1 MHITNKFTVELGQ
14 AYSHRSINDYSFA
27 VAGVNCI
34 QHSCMRNEQL
44 FLDTTGV
51 YSIAGFR
58 KIEISFSL
66 LN

>member
-44 FLDTTGV
+44 FLDTTV
-51 YSIAGFR
+51 SQDSVRLKYLSVF
-58 KIEISFSL
+58 
-66 LN
+66 

>member
-44 FLDTTGV
+44 FLDTTASQDSV
-51 YSIAGFR
+51 KLKYLSVF
-58 KIEISFSL
+58 
-66 LN
+66 